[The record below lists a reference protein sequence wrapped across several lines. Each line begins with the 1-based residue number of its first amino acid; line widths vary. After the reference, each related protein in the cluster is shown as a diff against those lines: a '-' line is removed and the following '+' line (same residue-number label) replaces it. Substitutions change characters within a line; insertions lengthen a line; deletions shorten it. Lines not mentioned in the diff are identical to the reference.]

1 MLEKTYT
8 AKDQKGKTVQH
19 SVYDTGNSFEIHRWA
34 ETEWSKPK
42 IVATFDYEDRKGR
55 REARQQALKDARS
68 RSKEVNTKKP

>member
-8 AKDQKGKTVQH
+8 AKDEKGKTVQH
-19 SVYDTGNSFEIHRWA
+19 SVINTGCSFEIHCWA
-34 ETEWSKPK
+34 EAEWSKPK